1 MTCTVP
7 KTGCGFDA
15 PDPLVGLGSPPA
27 ACGSAVDP
35 ERFVTLA
42 ELAAHPKG
50 CRITGFE
57 TLATWI
63 LGSVSAAVDDFYG
76 RPMAPCSGARCF
88 QAAGCEGVDIDPALR
103 VDLVD
108 VGSCGCSGAPAEW
121 TEVDLCDVV
130 VWSDSDLPPYRHVT
144 GCGLCRTC
152 GHSQVRVTGVWG
164 DAWPIHPAI
173 RAAVITV
180 AAKLFLVS
188 KESAKIIQNRED
200 GSTSY
205 NIPDFSMGELTALLP
220 RSLVRY
226 RGGAV

>member
-1 MTCTVP
+1 MTCTAP

-15 PDPLVGLGSPPA
+15 PDPIAGIGADPA
-27 ACGSAVDP
+27 ACGSVVDP

-42 ELAAHPKG
+42 ELSAHPKG
-50 CRITGFE
+50 CRIVGAE

-63 LGSVSAAVDDFYG
+63 LGAVSAAVDDHYG
-76 RPMAPCSGARCF
+76 RPMAPCTGARCF
-88 QAAGCEGVDIDPALR
+88 RAAGCEVVDIDPALR
-103 VDLVD
+103 VDAVE
-108 VGSCGCSGAPAEW
+108 VGSCGCGGAEASW
-121 TEVDLCDVV
+121 TAVDLCDVV
-130 VWSDSDLPPYRHVT
+130 VWSDSDLPPYRRIT
-144 GCGLCRTC
+144 LCGLCQAC
-152 GHSQVRVTGVWG
+152 GRSQVRVTGVWG

-188 KESAKIIQNRED
+188 KESAKIIRNQED

-226 RGGAV
+226 HGRAV